1 MDQNELARAVA
12 EAVGQALGEMS
23 VGVAVTVL
31 AATNAVSR
39 QTGIDRRQLFQDM
52 LANLPE
58 VEGAASNVIDVV
70 REAIAAAVKELDDP
84 SRA

>member
-23 VGVAVTVL
+23 VGVAVTGL
-31 AATNAVSR
+31 AATNAGSR
-39 QTGIDRRQLFQDM
+39 QTGIDRRQLFEDM

-70 REAIAAAVKELDDP
+70 REAIGAALKDLDAAN
-84 SRA
+84 R

>member
-12 EAVGQALGEMS
+12 QNRGQALGEIS
-23 VGVAVTVL
+23 GGVAGTVL

-39 QTGIDRRQLFQDM
+39 QTGIDRRQLFEDM

-70 REAIAAAVKELDDP
+70 REAIGAALKDLDAAN
-84 SRA
+84 R